1 MTGSTR
7 KLMIAFGILLV
18 VTVAM
23 TTLEKRQTTSRAR
36 TFNRIEVED
45 VTRISINGKGNE
57 VTMEKRGGFWV
68 ITEPMEYPANQA
80 LVVDLLEK
88 SGELSTVN
96 VVASNPANHD
106 LYEVGTDTGVLVQ
119 LFGGQEGN
127 RRMMSVFIGKMTSDF
142 NHTYIRRFS
151 EDDVHTASGLL
162 NGYFNKSVS
171 AWRDRTIFALQEES
185 IEQITVVGEATNYT
199 LARRGSLPEAPD
211 TPWVI
216 RSADGV
222 VAADSLQAMTIVRKV
237 ASLAASAFPEP
248 WEEIDA
254 DWESPL
260 VTITGRLVDGS
271 SIEAMAFDKPED
283 TSRYYVKKDGDET
296 VFLMYRSNLD
306 SVLRTVEDL
315 RAKEEAGSG
324 L

>member
-1 MTGSTR
+1 
-7 KLMIAFGILLV
+7 
-18 VTVAM
+18 
-23 TTLEKRQTTSRAR
+23 
-36 TFNRIEVED
+36 
-45 VTRISINGKGNE
+45 
-57 VTMEKRGGFWV
+57 
-68 ITEPMEYPANQA
+68 
-80 LVVDLLEK
+80 
-88 SGELSTVN
+88 
-96 VVASNPANHD
+96 
-106 LYEVGTDTGVLVQ
+106 
-119 LFGGQEGN
+119 
-127 RRMMSVFIGKMTSDF
+127 MTSDF